1 MSGITERVRH
11 AFERSE
17 DYLGRSWPVWV
28 LAIVM
33 YTGVAWVLL
42 TKIRLPDPLYLIVFV
57 MAITIVAI
65 TLFKIE
71 WAVLGLAAMIAFTRP
86 GVSFGPGSVFH
97 VSGFNLALIGVWMV
111 YIVRYAADAE
121 LAAKGPLVR
130 RTELDTII
138 GIFLILATLSMLVG
152 LNKNWQEFARARVL
166 LYWKEQILYF
176 AWFYLV
182 VTMLRTPKDLRRFAI
197 IFATAGVFIAAVGLY
212 NRFGGAVEAVH
223 ATTEELE
230 AGVVGGRAEGA
241 GTAFLGLGHPNFLG
255 AFLIM
260 SMPFWFFAV
269 DHLKRAWH
277 RLFADGAILLGFL
290 GLLFTYSRSAW
301 FGVVA
306 GIGMLSLS
314 DRRAITRIIVFFVL
328 FAAVAQAL
336 SFAYT
341 GMGATDLV
349 AMRFEQLNR
358 SNYSARPAIFASAL
372 EVVKDNPL
380 TGVGPGAFSFHADH
394 SMVGGVLSQA
404 HNLLLTIA
412 AEMGIPAAIMYIIF
426 LVALFRMGI
435 RNLRAV
441 AREPGYGFIAQ
452 GAYAG
457 LFAIVAQTFFV
468 HLFYHRNVGY
478 ALYALLGIIVAMNRM
493 VREGELPVPR
503 DGGEDGGGR
512 LVQTDSVWVEP

>member
-1 MSGITERVRH
+1 MSGTRERIRH

-17 DYLGRSWPVWV
+17 DCLGRSWPVWV
-28 LAIVM
+28 FAILM
-33 YTGVAWVLL
+33 YAAVASVVL
-42 TKIRLPDPLYLIVFV
+42 TKIRLPDPLYLIVSI
-57 MAITIVAI
+57 MAAAIVLT

-71 WAVLGLAAMIAFTRP
+71 WAVLGLAVMIAFTRP
-86 GVSFGPGSVFH
+86 GVSVGPGSVFH
-97 VSGFNLALIGVWMV
+97 ISGFNLALVGVWMV
-111 YIVRYAADAE
+111 YFVRYAADAKM
-121 LAAKGPLVR
+121 AARGPLVR
-130 RTELDTII
+130 RTEFDTII
-138 GIFLILATLSMLVG
+138 GIFLILVTLSMLMG
-152 LNKNWQEFARARVL
+152 LNKNWQGMARARVL

-197 IFATAGVFIAAVGLY
+197 TFATAGVFIAAVGLY

-223 ATTEELE
+223 ATAEEIE
-230 AGVVGGRAEGA
+230 AGVIGGRAEGA

-301 FGVVA
+301 LGVVA

-314 DRRAITRIIVFFVL
+314 DKRAISRIIIFFVL
-328 FAAVAQAL
+328 FAVVAQVL
-336 SFAYT
+336 SLAYT
-341 GMGATDLV
+341 GIGVADLV

-358 SNYSARPAIFASAL
+358 SNYSARPAIFVSAL
-372 EVVKDNPL
+372 EVIGNNPL
-380 TGVGPGAFSFHADH
+380 TGVGPGAFSHHADN
-394 SMVGGVLSQA
+394 SMVSGVLSQA

-426 LVALFRMGI
+426 LIAIFRTGI
-435 RNLRAV
+435 RNLRAI

-457 LFAIVAQTFFV
+457 FFAIVAQTFFI

-478 ALYALLGIIVAMNRM
+478 ALYALLAIIVALGRM
-493 VREGELPVPR
+493 VREGQLPIPR
-503 DGGEDGGGR
+503 GENTEAVGTPDR
-512 LVQTDSVWVEP
+512 PDSVWVEP